1 MEAVVSDILE
11 SRKREPGGLTK
22 TAGISLAAHVAA
34 VAALLAIPSVL
45 PQAAKPKRVIMTI
58 SLGGAPGP
66 NTGGMQ
72 MIGGRAIQAAQPSTD
87 PRLSKAPLPTVVQTP
102 PKMTLPDPKQK
113 PRATPPK
120 PTLTSKDP
128 TGTAAGRGAETQKG
142 TAKTDTGARG
152 QGFGLSSGG
161 TGGDGGVR
169 LGVEGFCCPEYIGDM
184 RNRIIKNWNQNQ
196 RQAGVVIMFFT
207 IQRNGLITDIEVE
220 RSSGNPVLDLA
231 AQRALINTKTL
242 APLPSGYSGQTLPV
256 HLTFEYFR

>member
-1 MEAVVSDILE
+1 MEAVVSDILQ

-22 TAGISLAAHVAA
+22 TAAISFAAHVAA
-34 VAALLAIPSVL
+34 VAVLLAIPSVM
-45 PQAAKPKRVIMTI
+45 PQAARPKRVIMTI

-72 MIGGRAIQAAQPSTD
+72 MIGGRAIQAALPSTD
-87 PRLSKAPLPTVVQTP
+87 PQLSKAPLPTVTQTP

-120 PTLTSKDP
+120 PTVTSKDP
-128 TGTAAGRGAETQKG
+128 TGTAAGRAAETQKG
-142 TAKTDTGARG
+142 TARVETGAKG

-161 TGGDGGVR
+161 AGGDGGVR

-242 APLPSGYSGQTLPV
+242 GPLPSGYSGQTLPV